1 MNLYSPPGGEYPQEL
16 PDRWR
21 FPGGMIMNNLQSL
34 TDQQLSSIDWIGPI
48 QIPTPHVIDTED
60 NIVETYDYDPRTQK
74 IAWYRY
80 FRKFIIVDT
89 SINELIYQDS
99 TSIISDIQYYDPIDN
114 GDNSTD
120 EKPQEPDWKKFRTGA
135 SVLKE
140 LNDYILQIF
149 PYYPLMI
156 TSIPDIFNN
165 LTQGSYD
172 DFIFVW
178 TSMVNTIPPP
188 PELIE
193 KLIDLAKESNSPEE
207 FIAIFK
213 QE

>member
-21 FPGGMIMNNLQSL
+21 FPSGMIMNNLQLL
-34 TDQQLSSIDWIGPI
+34 TNQQLRSIDWIGPI
-48 QIPTPHVIDTED
+48 QIPTPHDIGDD
-60 NIVETYDYDPRTQK
+60 GNIAETYDYDPRTQK

-80 FRKFIIVDT
+80 FRKFIIVDS

-99 TSIISDIQYYDPIDN
+99 TSPINNEDN
-114 GDNSTD
+114 L
-120 EKPQEPDWKKFRTGA
+120 EKPKEPDWKKFRTGA

-140 LNDYILQIF
+140 LNDYILEIF

-165 LTQGSYD
+165 LIQGSYD
-172 DFIFVW
+172 DFVFVW
-178 TSMVNTIPPP
+178 KSMVDVIPPSL
-188 PELIE
+188 ELIE
-193 KLIDLAKESNSPEE
+193 KLINLAKESNLPEE